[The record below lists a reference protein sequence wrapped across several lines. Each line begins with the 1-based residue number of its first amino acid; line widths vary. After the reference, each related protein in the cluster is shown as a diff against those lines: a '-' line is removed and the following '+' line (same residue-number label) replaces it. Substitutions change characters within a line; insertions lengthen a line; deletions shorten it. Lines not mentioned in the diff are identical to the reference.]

1 MTSDQRESG
10 IVLIDGKAYPS
21 CVVGDPAAMAALDER
36 YDQLLSE
43 WELPVGA
50 ALDRLRAVFGMTP
63 RNLAE
68 GPTRNPGGKT
78 VA

>member
-1 MTSDQRESG
+1 
-10 IVLIDGKAYPS
+10 
-21 CVVGDPAAMAALDER
+21 MAALDER